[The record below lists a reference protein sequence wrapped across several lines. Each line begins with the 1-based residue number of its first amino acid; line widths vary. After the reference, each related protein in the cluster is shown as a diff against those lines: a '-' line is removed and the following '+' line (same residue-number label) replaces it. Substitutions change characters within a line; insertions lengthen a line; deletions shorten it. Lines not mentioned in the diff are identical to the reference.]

1 MTEITFE
8 DFNFNK
14 QLLTAI
20 REAGYTKPTPI
31 QEKVI
36 KVCISGHDVIGIAP
50 TGTGK
55 TAAFVLPM
63 LHKLKYAQEKDP
75 RAVILAPTRELAMQ
89 IAEHVTELAKY
100 TGLRHAVI
108 YGGVGPRL
116 QTEEINKGIDILI
129 ATPGRLMD
137 IYLKG
142 NLILKKVNY
151 FVIDE
156 ADKMMDMGFI
166 GQINRIL
173 EIIPHKKQNLLF
185 SATMPERVEQLTD
198 NFMKF
203 PDKIE
208 VALQATPAAT
218 IDQQLY
224 RVPNFKTKLNL
235 LQELLKDESDL
246 NRIII
251 FCRTKLAAN
260 AIFNF
265 IERKYQK
272 DEIRLIH
279 ANKAQSTRINSMNDF
294 KEGNVRILVA
304 TDVASR
310 GIDVSMVSHVINF
323 DLPVIYEDY
332 VHRIG
337 RTGRANQ
344 SGKAITFVTPAEEY
358 HLQKIQKIIRMDVP
372 EIPIPKSVFIEETP
386 FDEKQTMA
394 MEIDIQKRREN
405 PDFKGAFHEKKNAD
419 KLPVKKKMSVKDNK
433 EKARTKKNKGKS
445 FKASDKKKL
454 R

>member
-1 MTEITFE
+1 MAEITFE
-8 DFNFNK
+8 NFNFNK

-20 REAGYTKPTPI
+20 KEAGYTKPTPI

-63 LHKLKYAQEKDP
+63 LHKLKYAQEKEP
-75 RAVILAPTRELAMQ
+75 RAIILAPTRELAMQ
-89 IAEHVTELAKY
+89 IAEQVTELAKH
-100 TGLRHAVI
+100 TGLRHAVV

-116 QTEEINKGIDILI
+116 QIEEINKGVDILI
-129 ATPGRLMD
+129 ATPGRLLD

-185 SATMPERVEQLTD
+185 SATMPERVETLTE

-208 VALQATPAAT
+208 VEMQATPAAT
-218 IDQQLY
+218 ITQQLY

-235 LQELLKDESDL
+235 LQELLKDEDGL

-260 AIFNF
+260 AIYNF
-265 IERKYQK
+265 LERKYRT
-272 DEIRLIH
+272 DEVRVIH

-294 KEGNVRILVA
+294 KEGKVRILVA
-304 TDVASR
+304 TDVAAR
-310 GIDVSMVSHVINF
+310 GIDVSQVSHVINF

-344 SGKAITFVTPAEEY
+344 PGIAITFITSADEY
-358 HLQKIQKIIRMDVP
+358 HLTKIQKIIRMQIP
-372 EIPIPKSVFIEETP
+372 ELKIPKNVFIEETP
-386 FDEKQTMA
+386 FEEKQAMD
-394 MEIDIQKRREN
+394 MEIDLQKRKEN
-405 PDFKGAFHEKKNAD
+405 PDFKGAFHEKKNVAL
-419 KLPVKKKMSVKDNK
+419 KPVKKKLSAK
-433 EKARTKKNKGKS
+433 EEKERAQTKKNKGKS
-445 FKASDKKKL
+445 FKANDKKKL
-454 R
+454 K